1 MVSLT
6 TSHETYSRLTTED
19 GKLLLPVTED
29 GPYSLLAQLDSYVPE
44 RLNFSLY
51 CEGVEGVCAT
61 SVQVTMMS
69 HQEDGALRVKLNWA
83 RDAGR
88 DLDLHLVQVVEDEPT
103 EVCTT
108 YWNNMAG
115 CKDTEL
121 DQNVGTGA
129 LLGRNGV
136 TSSSLAETITV
147 HNLAAKSQ
155 HRFMVFVDDNTAT
168 GADLGQVQPQI
179 TMTQGSVIVTDQMPQ
194 LPMWK
199 EGSRFWLAGAI
210 EV

>member
-1 MVSLT
+1 M
-6 TSHETYSRLTTED
+6 
-19 GKLLLPVTED
+19 
-29 GPYSLLAQLDSYVPE
+29 GPP
-44 RLNFSLY
+44 
-51 CEGVEGVCAT
+51 
-61 SVQVTMMS
+61 
-69 HQEDGALRVKLNWA
+69 A

-88 DLDLHLVQVVEDEPT
+88 DLDLHLVQVVEDDPT
-103 EVCTT
+103 KVCTT

-121 DQNVGTGA
+121 DQNVGEGA
-129 LLGRNGV
+129 LLGRS
-136 TSSSLAETITV
+136 SSSLAETITV

-179 TMTQGSVIVTDQMPQ
+179 TMTKGSVIVTDQMPQ

-210 EV
+210 EVSNVSFSFVCNPSCFPGGWNQFPFCFCQQLVRGDTEQQAWNHN